1 MPISRFSLRQKL
13 TGNNLLIIGG
23 IILVLVAI
31 IVIPTV
37 VVTKTKE
44 GFEMVEPNL
53 TPADDEI
60 VVGLFWADWCPHCV
74 SFKPTFE
81 KVADDLGGSTTKKSN
96 KKLRFEK
103 VDCVALAPLAKK
115 YGVQGYPT
123 IKIIRGD
130 NDMDEYEGSREEHEF
145 SKYLSTL

>member
-1 MPISRFSLRQKL
+1 MARFTYRQKL
-13 TGNNLLIIGG
+13 TMNNMLIIGG
-23 IILVLVAI
+23 IILLLIAI

-37 VVTKTKE
+37 VVKTQE
-44 GFEMVEPNL
+44 GFEMDEPNL
-53 TPADDEI
+53 KPKDDEI
-60 VVGLFWADWCPHCV
+60 VVALFWADWCPHCV
-74 SFKPTFE
+74 SFKPVFE
-81 KVADDLGGSTTKKSN
+81 KVASDLNNKTSKKSS

-123 IKIIRGD
+123 IKIISGD

-145 SKYLSTL
+145 AKYLMTL

>member
-1 MPISRFSLRQKL
+1 MPSSRFSLRQKL
-13 TGNNLLIIGG
+13 TSNNLFIIGG
-23 IILVLVAI
+23 IILLLVAI

-37 VVTKTKE
+37 VIKTKE
-44 GFEMVEPNL
+44 GFEMEEPNL
-53 TPADDEI
+53 TPNDDEI

-74 SFKPTFE
+74 RFKPTFE
-81 KVADDLGGSTTKKSN
+81 KVASDLSGTETKKSK

-123 IKIIRGD
+123 IKIIRSD
-130 NDMDEYEGSREEHEF
+130 KDMDEYEGSREENEF
-145 SKYLSTL
+145 AKYLSTL

>member
-1 MPISRFSLRQKL
+1 MAGSRFSLKQKITTSNML
-13 TGNNLLIIGG
+13 VIGG
-23 IILVLVAI
+23 ILLVLAAV

-37 VVTKTKE
+37 VLESRE
-44 GFEMVEPNL
+44 GFEMQEPNL
-53 TPADDEI
+53 KAGDDEI
-60 VVGLFWADWCPHCV
+60 VVALFWADWCPHCV

-81 KVADDLGGSTTKKSN
+81 KVAEDLDGTTTKKSN

-123 IKIIRGD
+123 IKIIGGD
-130 NDMDEYEGSREEHEF
+130 GDMDEYEGSREEHEF
-145 SKYLSTL
+145 AKYLSTL

>member
-1 MPISRFSLRQKL
+1 MAKRFTFRQKL
-13 TGNNLLIIGG
+13 TTNNMLIIGG
-23 IILVLVAI
+23 VILLLLAI
-31 IVIPTV
+31 IIIPTV
-37 VVTKTKE
+37 LVKTKE
-44 GFEMVEPNL
+44 GFEMEEPNL
-53 TPADDEI
+53 KPEDDEI

-74 SFKPTFE
+74 SFKPIFE
-81 KVADDLGGSTTKKSN
+81 KVAEDLSGKTTKKSN

-145 SKYLSTL
+145 AKYLMTL

>member
-130 NDMDEYEGSREEHEF
+130 DDMDEYTGSRDETTF
-145 SKYLSTL
+145 SESMQTL